1 MDNAPEPLPPIFT
14 ADLFPKLEAKPGP
27 LAQFNIAGEC
37 GGSRYLFRESKTW
50 KLMVSPAGEKIS
62 ETAIPQ
68 EIAWRIFTKGI
79 SREEARQQVSVSG
92 DAEIGLHVLDMISI
106 VG

>member
-1 MDNAPEPLPPIFT
+1 MIVF
-14 ADLFPKLEAKPGP
+14 
-27 LAQFNIAGEC
+27 
-37 GGSRYLFRESKTW
+37 S
-50 KLMVSPAGEKIS
+50 AGEKIS
-62 ETAIPQ
+62 ETTIPQ